1 MAPMQPISKSARARS
16 GPTEEFVEL
25 CKTLYGDA
33 VDPEVVWGDVIKL
46 SPDQADL
53 HANRNAK
60 IRRNVERA
68 SNAVGITAGTLG
80 LAGALK
86 DDRLDPEKNPSV
98 GRVGRTLHR
107 TGQKMPKMLS
117 RIQNKKVQAGLATA
131 AVGTQ
136 LANLGGDA
144 LIAGTLGKKPAK
156 ARRRK
161 SDYALAKRGNPAA
174 VPRDLRP
181 QVQGLRKLWKTP
193 AGNTL
198 APTGG
203 VSKGWGSDVATG
215 IVKPIRNGRATTH
228 SGTPNV
234 ARQRMH
240 TPKPAPAPPS
250 GAVQTLC
257 SCAAQPAPVPRS
269 RAWRMQPTPA
279 PAAPVA
285 GGSQAGRVPGRP
297 RGPLRAA
304 PGRAGRREVHARHH
318 LGQGPRRRGGAVWR
332 QPAAEVLGPGR
343 RVPRPVQQVR

>member
-60 IRRNVERA
+60 IRRNVER
-68 SNAVGITAGTLG
+68 G
-80 LAGALK
+80 LQRRRHHRRHPRPGRALK
-86 DDRLDPEKNPSV
+86 DERLDPEKNPSV

-181 QVQGLRKLWKTP
+181 QVQGLRKPLEDP
-193 AGNTL
+193 GRQHSRPDRAGSSRAGARRRHRDRQADQERAGHDVL
-198 APTGG
+198 RHPQRRASADALPEAHSCSCSAPKRPRT
-203 VSKGWGSDVATG
+203 
-215 IVKPIRNGRATTH
+215 
-228 SGTPNV
+228 
-234 ARQRMH
+234 H
-240 TPKPAPAPPS
+240 TP
-250 GAVQTLC
+250 VLNRT
-257 SCAAQPAPVPRS
+257 V
-269 RAWRMQPTPA
+269 
-279 PAAPVA
+279 PAAPPQSQSLEGVA
-285 GGSQAGRVPGRP
+285 DAAHASPGCAALSPEEAKRP
-297 RGPLRAA
+297 RPGPPWGASRAA
-304 PGRAGRREVHARHH
+304 PGRAGRREVDVGTTSGKVLA
-318 LGQGPRRRGGAVWR
+318 GGV
-332 QPAAEVLGPGR
+332 
-343 RVPRPVQQVR
+343 VP